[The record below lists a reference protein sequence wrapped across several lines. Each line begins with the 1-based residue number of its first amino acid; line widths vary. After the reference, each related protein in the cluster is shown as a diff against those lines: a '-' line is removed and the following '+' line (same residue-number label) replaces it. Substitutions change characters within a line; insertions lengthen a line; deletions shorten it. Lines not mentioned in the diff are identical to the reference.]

1 MKRKFKILDD
11 GEGGQPLHSSED
23 VLIIISS
30 LTNKYC
36 IGKENFFI
44 EGGCVHSM
52 IDLRILHS
60 YLHLTYGFLLLSTY
74 SIIQ

>member
-30 LTNKYC
+30 LTSKYL
-36 IGKENFFI
+36 IGLLKEA
-44 EGGCVHSM
+44 V
-52 IDLRILHS
+52 
-60 YLHLTYGFLLLSTY
+60 YTPW
-74 SIIQ
+74 